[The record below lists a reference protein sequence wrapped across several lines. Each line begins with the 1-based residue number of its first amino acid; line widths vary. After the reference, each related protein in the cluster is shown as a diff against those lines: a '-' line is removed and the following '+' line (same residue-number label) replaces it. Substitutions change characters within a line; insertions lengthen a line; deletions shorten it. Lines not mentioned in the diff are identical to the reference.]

1 MSSKSRASAMYGVRR
16 WLQPRNRTSS
26 PDGGLDHD
34 ARSCFSRGESHLSRL
49 RQMFGPSLCGIALQ
63 NTRGIPL
70 SRYRSWY
77 RSSSRPY
84 GLAPLEQKASQD
96 IQPVQRSSTSPRCS
110 PAASALTIPG
120 ASSWSE
126 HHGAPAEAFP
136 AEFAPL
142 ARIWMERH
150 GSLVCHR
157 VNRPR
162 APGLRHSSFS
172 RGSPEC
178 FADRSILRIK
188 PGSSSLAVSNSL
200 LRSLRTFPCEDS
212 TACLSPPSDRRGT
225 PGTGRAS
232 RISSSCTG
240 SLP

>member
-96 IQPVQRSSTSPRCS
+96 IQPVQRSSTSPTCS

-120 ASSWSE
+120 ASSWS
-126 HHGAPAEAFP
+126 
-136 AEFAPL
+136 
-142 ARIWMERH
+142 ARTTGH
-150 GSLVCHR
+150 L
-157 VNRPR
+157 
-162 APGLRHSSFS
+162 LRHSPQSSHRS
-172 RGSPEC
+172 REYGWKGMALLFVIALIVRGRLDCGILPFPVEALSALQTEAYYESSP
-178 FADRSILRIK
+178 A
-188 PGSSSLAVSNSL
+188 L
-200 LRSLRTFPCEDS
+200 LLWR
-212 TACLSPPSDRRGT
+212 
-225 PGTGRAS
+225 
-232 RISSSCTG
+232 
-240 SLP
+240 